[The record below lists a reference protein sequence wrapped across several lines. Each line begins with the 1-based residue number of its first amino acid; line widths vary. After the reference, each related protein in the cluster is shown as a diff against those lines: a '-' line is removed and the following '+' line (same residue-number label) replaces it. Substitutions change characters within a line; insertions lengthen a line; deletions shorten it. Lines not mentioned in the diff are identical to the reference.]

1 MLLLDTNII
10 SELCRVEPDAGVLD
24 WASGVNAFQLSVVSQ
39 EEIAYGLAWRPN
51 ARIQVWIEAFFGRHP
66 LLPITPDIARRA
78 GELRGRL
85 AAQGATRSQADMFI
99 AGTAQV
105 HGLTV
110 VTRNTRDFEGC
121 GIPLLNPFSGLS

>member
-10 SELCRVEPDAGVLD
+10 SELCRPEPDAGVLD
-24 WASGVNAFQLSVVSQ
+24 WASGVSVFQLSVVSQ
-39 EEIAYGLAWRPN
+39 EEIAFGLAWRPN
-51 ARIQVWIEAFFGRHP
+51 ARIQAWVEAFFARHP

-99 AGTAQV
+99 AATAQV

-110 VTRNTRDFEGC
+110 VTRNIRDFEGC
-121 GIPLLNPFSGLS
+121 GIPLLNPFSGLG

>member
-10 SELCRVEPDAGVLD
+10 SELCRVKPNAGVLD
-24 WASGVNAFQLSVVSQ
+24 WAGGVRAFQLSVVSQ
-39 EEIAYGLAWRPN
+39 EEIAFGLAWRPN
-51 ARIQVWIEAFFGRHP
+51 VRIQTWIEAFFARHP
-66 LLPITPDIARRA
+66 LLSITPDIARRA

-99 AGTAQV
+99 AATAQV

-121 GIPLLNPFSGLS
+121 GIPLLNPFAGLD

>member
-10 SELCRVEPDAGVLD
+10 SELCRVEPDAGVLA
-24 WASGVNAFQLSVVSQ
+24 WAGGVSEFQLSVISQ

-51 ARIQVWIEAFFGRHP
+51 VRIQAWIAGFFSRHT
-66 LLPITPDIARRA
+66 LLPVTQEIARRA

-110 VTRNTRDFEGC
+110 VTRNTRDFDGC
-121 GIPLLNPFSGLS
+121 GVPVLNPFSGL